1 MKKRIL
7 IIDDE
12 LQIRLMLRQA
22 IEKAG
27 FEVDEAPDGKEG
39 IDCFKRKRAD
49 LIITDIIM
57 PEKEGIETIMAFRR
71 LDPEVKIVAISGG
84 GRIQS
89 EDYLNIAVKVG
100 ANCSFAKPFSIM
112 ELLQKINDLL
122 PAIQ

>member
-12 LQIRLMLRQA
+12 QQIRMMLRQA

-27 FEVDEAPDGKEG
+27 FEVDDAPDGKEG

-49 LIITDIIM
+49 LVITDIIM
-57 PEKEGIETIMAFRR
+57 PEKEGIETIMALRR
-71 LDPEVKIVAISGG
+71 LDPAVKIIAISGG

-89 EDYLNIAVKVG
+89 DDYLNIATKVG
-100 ANCSFAKPFSIM
+100 ASYSFAKPFSVM
-112 ELLQKINDLL
+112 ELLGKINDL
-122 PAIQ
+122 I